1 MEGMTL
7 TLFGALLGLALG
19 HMVLLIFTTLI
30 SEGAKGGFTGAV
42 WYAEELLVLLGSLLL
57 GVICSLLPAWR
68 AYRTDI
74 HQVLAGG

>member
-1 MEGMTL
+1 
-7 TLFGALLGLALG
+7 LGLALG
-19 HMVLLIFTTLI
+19 HLVLWVFTTWI
-30 SEGAKGGFTGAV
+30 PEGAKGGFTGAV

-57 GVICSLLPAWR
+57 GVLCSLLPAWR